1 MIVLKYTRLVSSVS
15 GVYRVR
21 SIINKIKIGKTCLVS
36 EQCELGEQGEKHG
49 K

>member
-1 MIVLKYTRLVSSVS
+1 MCGVS

-21 SIINKIKIGKTCLVS
+21 RIENIKDEIGKTCLVS
-36 EQCELGEQGEKHG
+36 EQCERGEQGEKYG